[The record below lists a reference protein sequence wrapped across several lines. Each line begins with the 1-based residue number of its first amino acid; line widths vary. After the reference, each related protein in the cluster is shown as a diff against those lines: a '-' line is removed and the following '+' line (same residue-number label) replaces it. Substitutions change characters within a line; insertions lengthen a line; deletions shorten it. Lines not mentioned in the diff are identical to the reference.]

1 MAPTMKRRDFLLS
14 GAALGA
20 LPAAAVAQSVFPAK
34 PVTMVVVFPAGQAG
48 DLLARVLSEPLS
60 RTWGQQLIIDNKAGA
75 AGIIGSAF
83 VAKAR
88 PDGYTL
94 LLSSTGPMAVAPH
107 VYKKAGYDPL
117 RDFTPIVSV
126 GGVGYALVVPATSKF
141 HSLGDLVSGAKATG
155 RLNYASAG
163 NGSTQHLMME
173 LLKQRAGIE
182 MTHVPYKGLAPAYPD
197 LISGTLDV
205 FFDTLPSVLPH
216 LQSGKVRVLAVST
229 PERVP
234 ALPDVPTVMESGI
247 PDFRILGWYG
257 IAAPAKLDTTIRDK
271 INADLRQVIAT
282 EAVRNSMAKL
292 GIVSM
297 VGSPDDFA
305 KYLASEYEK
314 FGDII
319 RKANITVE

>member
-1 MAPTMKRRDFLLS
+1 MKRRDFLLS